1 MRLTTLLNEINLKHQ
16 QSTLEMCMND
26 MVPISLPI
34 VQKLVSTKEINSFHI
49 TDVDN
54 LPNVVNLQGKNK
66 SISTFN
72 KVDSVIGPITG
83 QGMWTKGGVLVQ
95 LSGIVLAQS
104 IHDLWSKPDE
114 SGRRWI
120 SSGNALYSGFGRDI
134 DVIHFAP
141 ELKPLKQKW
150 RDSKYKGG
158 GLGEPLTQKEKEYF
172 IKTYIDTAYKLLI
185 KYKDEFQKKYL
196 NADNLYY
203 NSDWNEVILTKI
215 KVESIT
221 LIEDSDGIE
230 SLPED
235 TIEKVKKKYKN
246 VNVIKS
252 KDVKSFMSKNGV
264 QIRS

>member
-1 MRLTTLLNEINLKHQ
+1 MKLTELLREINLKHQ

-34 VQKLVSTKEINSFHI
+34 VQKLVSTKEIKSFHI

-54 LPNVVNLQGKNK
+54 LPNVVSLQGKNK

-72 KVDSVIGPITG
+72 KVDSVYGPITG

-104 IHDLWSKPDE
+104 VHDLWSKPDE

-120 SSGNALYSGFGRDI
+120 SSGNALYSGFGREI

-141 ELKPLKQKW
+141 ELKPLKQK
-150 RDSKYKGG
+150 YKNFKWKGE
-158 GLGEPLTQKEKEYF
+158 EPLTQKEKEYF

-185 KYKDEFQKKYL
+185 KYKDEFQKRYL

-203 NSDWNEVILTKI
+203 SADWNEVILTKI

-221 LIEDSDGIE
+221 LIEDSEGIQ
-230 SLPED
+230 SLPSD
-235 TIEKVKKKYKN
+235 TIQMVKKKYNN

-252 KDVKSFMSKNGV
+252 KDVKSFMLKNGV
-264 QIRS
+264 QIRN